1 MNLVVFDVDGTLTET
16 VGVGG
21 ECLVRSMAEV
31 FGFEDVNTDWSSY
44 RHSTESGILLEVH
57 QMRTGRGPLVNEVKR
72 FRQHFVTR
80 LTQAWHESPFAA
92 VPGAAECISALS
104 ESDAYRVALATG
116 GWRDSARLKMASAG
130 MCYDEHP
137 SASADDSIE
146 RETIISIARQRAVER
161 YGEFERVVYVGDG
174 VWDARACRNL
184 ELPFIGI
191 GGGEHA
197 KRLLQEGAACV
208 FPNFDDSDLF
218 LRCLDKVTRL
228 PSGQSGALA

>member
-16 VGVGG
+16 IGVDG
-21 ECLVRSMAEV
+21 ECFVRSMAEV

-44 RHSTESGILLEVH
+44 RHATDSGILLEVH
-57 QMRTGRGPLVNEVKR
+57 QMRTGRGPLVSEVIR
-72 FRQHFVTR
+72 FRKHFVTR

-104 ESDAYRVALATG
+104 ESEGYRVALATG

-130 MCYDEHP
+130 MCYDDHP

-146 RETIISIARQRAVER
+146 RETIISIARQRAIER
-161 YGEFERVVYVGDG
+161 HGEFERVVYVGDG

-191 GGGEHA
+191 GTGEQA
-197 KRLLQEGAACV
+197 KRLRQEGAAHV
-208 FPNFDDSDLF
+208 LPDFGDRDLF
-218 LRCLDKVTRL
+218 LQRLDEVTQL
-228 PSGQSGALA
+228 PSVQREALR